1 MKIEALMTKDVLT
14 VAPETPLKDV
24 AVLLSEKRISGAPVC
39 APDNNT
45 VLGVISEADII
56 RKEQGLAP
64 EVHGAVRWFTR
75 LFDGELDKVE
85 ARIVSEAMTAPALTV
100 RPFDSV
106 SKAARLMV
114 EHRVNRLPVTVDGR
128 LVGIVTRADL
138 VRAFRRTDDEI
149 SEEIRDE
156 VFVRALWLGPEE
168 LDLTVQ
174 DGVVTVTGTV
184 DTESDARVVEHL
196 VRAVPGV
203 VDVTAEL
210 SVRHRDRPDRR
221 SIIEFFPR

>member
-1 MKIEALMTKDVLT
+1 MKIEALMTKDVVT
-14 VAPETPLKDV
+14 VSPDTPIKNV
-24 AVLLSEKRISGAPVC
+24 AALLDAKRISGVPVC
-39 APDNNT
+39 DQDSN

-64 EVHGAVRWFTR
+64 EVHGAARWFSR
-75 LFDGELDKVE
+75 LFDRELDKIE
-85 ARIVSEAMTAPALTV
+85 ARTVRQAMTAPALTI
-100 RPFDSV
+100 RPFDPV

-114 EHRVNRLPVTVDGR
+114 EHRINRLPVAVDGR

-138 VRAFRRTDDEI
+138 VRAFHRTDDEI
-149 SEEIRDE
+149 ADQIRDE

-168 LDLTVQ
+168 LDLTVK
-174 DGVVTVTGTV
+174 DGVVSIRGTV

-196 VRAVPGV
+196 VRSIPGV

-210 SVRHRDRPDRR
+210 EARHPDRGARR

>member
-1 MKIEALMTKDVLT
+1 MKIEALMTKDVVT
-14 VAPETPLKDV
+14 VSPDTPIKNV
-24 AVLLSEKRISGAPVC
+24 AALLDAKRISGVPVC
-39 APDNNT
+39 DQDSN

-64 EVHGAVRWFTR
+64 EVHGAARWFSR
-75 LFDGELDKVE
+75 LFDRELDKIE
-85 ARIVSEAMTAPALTV
+85 ARTVRQAMTAPALTI
-100 RPFDSV
+100 RPFDPV

-114 EHRVNRLPVTVDGR
+114 EHRINRLPVAVDGR

-138 VRAFRRTDDEI
+138 VRAFHRTDDEI
-149 SEEIRDE
+149 ADQIRDE

-168 LDLTVQ
+168 LDLTVK
-174 DGVVTVTGTV
+174 DGVVSIRGTV

-196 VRAVPGV
+196 VRSIPGV

-210 SVRHRDRPDRR
+210 EARHPDRAARR